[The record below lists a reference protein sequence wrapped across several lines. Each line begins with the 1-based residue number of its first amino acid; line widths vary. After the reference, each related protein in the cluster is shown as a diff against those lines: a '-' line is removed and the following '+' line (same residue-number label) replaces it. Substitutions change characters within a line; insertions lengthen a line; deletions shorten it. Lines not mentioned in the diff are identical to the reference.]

1 MKEVLPTLARECP
14 RRLSGIK
21 VWTEI
26 KTSPCVSVDGISR
39 SCEMYVLLNS
49 ALGKKV
55 TWTGQSASYGSTSSA

>member
-14 RRLSGIK
+14 RGLSGIK

-26 KTSPCVSVDGISR
+26 KTSPCVFVDGISR

-49 ALGKKV
+49 AGKKV